1 MTDGHARSSSR
12 PAPKQWKARE
22 PGIHST
28 TAPMSAARKLAPPSE
43 PEAVSATSPAALYET
58 HLRLVWRNLRRFGVA
73 DELLE
78 DAAQDVF
85 VTVHRRWES
94 YDPRSS
100 TIETWLFGIVI
111 RVAHYH
117 RRTLRRRLARLVPWL
132 KESNLHEVSSAL
144 DGPFDLTAKRE
155 AVLLL
160 DRLLDSL
167 GEQQREM
174 LVLVDVEQISVP
186 EVAAIL
192 GINLNTAY
200 TRLRAARLRFQ
211 SAVNRLRATERR
223 RDGGPD
229 HE

>member
-1 MTDGHARSSSR
+1 
-12 PAPKQWKARE
+12 
-22 PGIHST
+22 
-28 TAPMSAARKLAPPSE
+28 MSAARKLAPPAE
-43 PEAVSATSPAALYET
+43 PEELPALSPAALYET
-58 HLRLVWRNLRRFGVA
+58 HLTFVWRNLRRFGVA

-94 YDPRSS
+94 FDPRASA
-100 TIETWLFGIVI
+100 IETWLFGIVI

-132 KESNLHEVSSAL
+132 AENRLHEVASGL
-144 DGPFDLTAKRE
+144 EGPLEVTAKRE

-160 DRLLDSL
+160 DRLLDEL
-167 GEQQREM
+167 AEHQREI
-174 LVLVDVEQISVP
+174 LVLVDVEQIAVP
-186 EVAAIL
+186 EASAIL

-200 TRLRAARLRFQ
+200 TRLRAARQRFQ
-211 SAVNRLRATERR
+211 GAVNRLRATEGARS
-223 RDGGPD
+223 GGVD

>member
-1 MTDGHARSSSR
+1 
-12 PAPKQWKARE
+12 
-22 PGIHST
+22 
-28 TAPMSAARKLAPPSE
+28 MSAARKLETPSE
-43 PEAVSATSPAALYET
+43 PGEPSVASPAALYDT

-94 YDPRSS
+94 FDPRASS
-100 TIETWLFGIVI
+100 IETWLFGIVI

-132 KESNLHEVSSAL
+132 SESRLHEVSSGL
-144 DGPFDLTAKRE
+144 EGPLEVAAKRE

-160 DRLLDSL
+160 DRLLDELS
-167 GEQQREM
+167 EHHSEI
-174 LVLVDVEQISVP
+174 LVLVDVEQIAVP
-186 EVAAIL
+186 EAAAIL

-200 TRLRAARLRFQ
+200 TRLRAARQRFQ
-211 SAVNRLRATERR
+211 AAVNRLRATEGKRA
-223 RDGGPD
+223 GGVG

>member
-1 MTDGHARSSSR
+1 
-12 PAPKQWKARE
+12 
-22 PGIHST
+22 
-28 TAPMSAARKLAPPSE
+28 MSAARKLDTPPE
-43 PEAVSATSPAALYET
+43 PGDDGAMSPAALYET
-58 HLRLVWRNLRRFGVA
+58 HLRFVWRNLRRFGVS

-94 YDPRSS
+94 YDPRASS
-100 TIETWLFGIVI
+100 IETWLFGIVI

-132 KESNLHEVSSAL
+132 SESRLHEVSSGL
-144 DGPFDLTAKRE
+144 EGPLETTAKRE

-160 DRLLDSL
+160 DRMLDEL
-167 GEQQREM
+167 GDHQREI
-174 LVLVDVEQISVP
+174 LVLVDVEQIAVP
-186 EVAAIL
+186 EASAML

-200 TRLRAARLRFQ
+200 TRLRSARQRFQ
-211 SAVNRLRATERR
+211 NAVNRLRASEGARA
-223 RDGGPD
+223 GGDD

>member
-1 MTDGHARSSSR
+1 MTAQRKTRD
-12 PAPKQWKARE
+12 
-22 PGIHST
+22 PGIHLET
-28 TAPMSAARKLAPPSE
+28 PMSAARKLATPSE
-43 PEAVSATSPAALYET
+43 PGEDPAMSPAALYET
-58 HLRLVWRNLRRFGVA
+58 HLQFVWRNLRRFGVA

-94 YDPRSS
+94 FDPRASS
-100 TIETWLFGIVI
+100 VETWLFGILI

-132 KESNLHEVSSAL
+132 SENRIHEVASGL
-144 DGPFDLTAKRE
+144 EGPLEVTAKRE

-160 DRLLDSL
+160 DRMLEELA
-167 GEQQREM
+167 EHQREI
-174 LVLVDVEQISVP
+174 LVLVDVEQIAVP
-186 EVAAIL
+186 EASALL

-200 TRLRAARLRFQ
+200 TRLRAARQKFQ
-211 SAVNRLRATERR
+211 GAVNRLRSSEGKRA
-223 RDGGPD
+223 GGVD